1 MQANELSKASDCVI
15 YELENAHND
24 YEFRKNE
31 IITKLISIRDS
42 AISNDIMK
50 VWINQAIEFI
60 KEKEI

>member
-1 MQANELSKASDCVI
+1 ME
-15 YELENAHND
+15 ELEKAHQD
-24 YEFRKNE
+24 YEFRKTE

-50 VWINQAIEFI
+50 IWVNQAIEFI